1 MNDLVVFRLLK
12 LARGLTVVPILEFVL
27 WVSDPSWSFSKNVPS
42 RESNQ
47 LKMKDNKFTYVL
59 HLYRICEI
67 KIGIVVLIFSGS
79 SYVVEV
85 AWYVLG
91 YVVEVVYR
99 VTSWK

>member
-1 MNDLVVFRLLK
+1 ML
-12 LARGLTVVPILEFVL
+12 
-27 WVSDPSWSFSKNVPS
+27 
-42 RESNQ
+42 
-47 LKMKDNKFTYVL
+47 Y
-59 HLYRICEI
+59 LYRMC
-67 KIGIVVLIFSGS
+67 GIVIGTVRLIFSGS

>member
-1 MNDLVVFRLLK
+1 MCFACTGYVRL
-12 LARGLTVVPILEFVL
+12 
-27 WVSDPSWSFSKNVPS
+27 
-42 RESNQ
+42 
-47 LKMKDNKFTYVL
+47 
-59 HLYRICEI
+59 

>member
-1 MNDLVVFRLLK
+1 M
-12 LARGLTVVPILEFVL
+12 
-27 WVSDPSWSFSKNVPS
+27 
-42 RESNQ
+42 
-47 LKMKDNKFTYVL
+47 L

-67 KIGIVVLIFSGS
+67 YIGIVVPIFSGS

-85 AWYVLG
+85 AWYVIG